1 MDILP
6 EVVENNEEII
16 EENIEDKVNEEPQE
30 EEELSEEIGDLIPD
44 PEPKLKIKKEDV
56 FKNVEEDMNIGP
68 VIKKT
73 KKKRTMSEEALKKLA
88 EARKKAH
95 EKRKENAKLR
105 REGKLKTTKQIRE
118 EKKKEEIENKRPVVN
133 NITHKTEN
141 ITNNITEEDIK
152 RIALETSSKATKEAL
167 EGYEAVRKK
176 RKEEKRKAKEE
187 EMKKQKIQNTI
198 LKAQGYKLGDDGFFS
213 NCF

>member
-16 EENIEDKVNEEPQE
+16 SENIEDKVEEEPQ

-73 KKKRTMSEEALKKLA
+73 KKKRQMSEEALKKLA

-95 EKRKENAKLR
+95 EKRRENAKLR
-105 REGKLKTTKQIRE
+105 REGKMKTTKQIKE
-118 EKKKEEIENKRPVVN
+118 EKILKEKEDMRPVVN

-176 RKEEKRKAKEE
+176 RKEEKRKVKEE

>member
-6 EVVENNEEII
+6 EVIQNNEEII
-16 EENIEDKVNEEPQE
+16 SENIEDKVEEEPQ

-44 PEPKLKIKKEDV
+44 PSPKLKIKKEDV

-88 EARKKAH
+88 IAREKAH
-95 EKRKENAKLR
+95 KKRKENAELR
-105 REGKLKTTKQIRE
+105 RQGKLKTTKQIKE
-118 EKKKEEIENKRPVVN
+118 EKILKEKEDMRPVVN

-141 ITNNITEEDIK
+141 ITNNITEDDIK
-152 RIALETSSKATKEAL
+152 RIALETSSKATKQAL

-187 EMKKQKIQNTI
+187 EIKKQKIQNTI